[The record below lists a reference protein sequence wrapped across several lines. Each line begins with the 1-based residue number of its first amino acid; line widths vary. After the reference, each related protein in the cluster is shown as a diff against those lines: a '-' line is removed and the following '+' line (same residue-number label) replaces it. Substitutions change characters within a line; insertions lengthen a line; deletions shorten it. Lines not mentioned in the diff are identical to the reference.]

1 MKMVINFDTI
11 AAFLPQLTHPRKS
24 RVMPLSRSYPA
35 SLTIF
40 VGLLLA
46 SPRAAAEEPGANA
59 SPRDAVPV
67 EAPTGENDTSE
78 AAEAASPRS
87 PSQARASREDR
98 EELEHKV
105 DALAED
111 LTDLKERIAIPE
123 TDALK
128 SQFGLG
134 PAASKVYGVDRGLSI
149 GGYGEFYLGHYLGD
163 PDNPLDRDAERPQ
176 HRGDIYR
183 FILYTGYKFNDWIVM
198 NTEVE
203 LEHSTTGTNPENG
216 ESGSVSVEFLYLD
229 LLFSKYASVRAGLM
243 LVPMGIINEMHE
255 PTTYNGN
262 FRPETERRII
272 PSTWREPGVGLFGSI
287 PGGFEYNLYFVS
299 GLSDE
304 GFDEKGVRGGRQ
316 KGNHFAWEDKAG
328 VASLKWH
335 FRDHVTLGSSFY
347 YGGADQDPHRDDTV
361 RVWIVEGHTIFR
373 YAGAE
378 LRGLLAINDIDG
390 AAKNDIRTPE
400 QQDPAS
406 DDYVPEPIPKVVPT
420 RQIGW
425 YAEGSYDVFAQVER
439 VTHVLAPF
447 VRYEAL
453 DLNDRMYADQAKKG
467 SLDTAEIT
475 AGLGYKPHPQVV
487 IKAEFAHRTS
497 DGTHDNEDGDTVSDP
512 PRQEI
517 RLGAGFIF

>member
-1 MKMVINFDTI
+1 MRIFEKHGEVPHL
-11 AAFLPQLTHPRKS
+11 ARYSA
-24 RVMPLSRSYPA
+24 VPA
-35 SLTIF
+35 IF
-40 VGLLLA
+40 AGLCFSS
-46 SPRAAAEEPGANA
+46 SPVAAEEPEPTS
-59 SPRDAVPV
+59 SPRDALPV
-67 EAPTGENDTSE
+67 EVPTAEDGVSE
-78 AAEAASPRS
+78 SAEGIGPLSSPTQ
-87 PSQARASREDR
+87 PAR
-98 EELEHKV
+98 EEDNDELEQKV
-105 DALAED
+105 DALAAD

-128 SQFGLG
+128 SRFGLG

-163 PDNPLDRDAERPQ
+163 RDNPLDREAERPQ

-203 LEHSTTGTNPENG
+203 LEHSTTGSNPENG

-229 LLFSKYASVRAGLM
+229 LLLSKYASVRGGLM

-272 PSTWREPGVGLFGSI
+272 PSTWREPGIGLFGTI
-287 PGGFEYNLYFVS
+287 PGGFEYNLYFIS
-299 GLSDE
+299 GLSAE

-328 VASLKWH
+328 TASLKWH
-335 FRDHVTLGSSFY
+335 FRDYVTLGSSFY

-361 RVWIVEGHTIFR
+361 RLWIVEGHAIFR

-378 LRGLLAINDIDG
+378 LRGLFTTNDIDG

-425 YAEGSYDVFAQVER
+425 YVEGSYDVFAQVER
-439 VTHVLAPF
+439 ITHVLAPF

-453 DLNDRMYADQAKKG
+453 ELNDRMYADQAKKG
-467 SLDTAEIT
+467 SLDTSEVT

-487 IKAEFAHRTS
+487 IKAELAHRTS
-497 DGTHDNEDGDTVSDP
+497 DGTHENEDGETLSDP

-517 RLGAGFIF
+517 RMGAGFIF